1 MAVEWPR
8 WKHAVVRNWQHLH
21 RFGECAVGHL
31 RRGAH
36 GGQCRSCQPAPLPS
50 QRGTRSLGILAAFI
64 WHSVSDERKLHMPQS
79 SFGPAAAKPAAVPVS
94 ELVAL
99 PPADPASVAAR
110 RLALTLSSVRFMRTS
125 SAAIC
130 CR

>member
-1 MAVEWPR
+1 VSSAEAV
-8 WKHAVVRNWQHLH
+8 N
-21 RFGECAVGHL
+21 L
-31 RRGAH
+31 RLL
-36 GGQCRSCQPAPLPS
+36 SL
-50 QRGTRSLGILAAFI
+50 QRGTRLLGILAAFI
-64 WHSVSDERKLHMPQS
+64 WHSVSDKRKQRMPQS

-94 ELVAL
+94 ELVSL
-99 PPADPASVAAR
+99 PPAELASFAAR